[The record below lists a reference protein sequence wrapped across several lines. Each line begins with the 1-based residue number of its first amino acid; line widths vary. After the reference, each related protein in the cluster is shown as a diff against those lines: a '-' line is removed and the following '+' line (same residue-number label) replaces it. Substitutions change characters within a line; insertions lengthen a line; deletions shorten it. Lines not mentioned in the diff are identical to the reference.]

1 MALVLVVPVVH
12 EYRSTWRNPEIDPL
26 RPEIIGIDEVFAVA
40 RRIARSGAFGDIH
53 IDPEAIDVVHE
64 NRIPIDAP
72 VLIAQVEHRT
82 GMGMPATGG
91 CRPEVT
97 GMGALRS
104 EERRVGKE
112 CVSTCRSRWSPYH

>member
-72 VLIAQVEHRT
+72 VLIAQVEHST

-91 CRPEVT
+91 CRTEVT
-97 GMGALRS
+97 GMGDMIAQPMQEVGEGVYILKRL
-104 EERRVGKE
+104 GKE
-112 CVSTCRSRWSPYH
+112 R